1 MNICI
6 LIPGYTDSTSLTK
19 DVDIAYDAAPYL
31 PGHTC
36 TTVMIEKDVV
46 DVQVAALMHR
56 GFDLFLNLCD
66 CTIYEDCAG
75 LDVLLALER
84 LGVAYTGANAA
95 FFAHTRHDLKTAC
108 LASGIGTPAYAFL
121 ERLDQV
127 EAIVHT
133 LRFPLIVKH
142 PDSYCSVGLT
152 RHSRVENAA
161 ELVRETARML
171 DAFGGV
177 LIEEFIEGPEFTVLV
192 IEDPDAPTQPVVF
205 QPLEFLFPPG
215 ESFKHFDLKWVDYR
229 GITSV
234 PCQDMALSA
243 HLQETAGRLFVAL
256 NGNGY
261 ARFDFRVDQAG
272 ALYALDSN
280 ANCGLFYPAET
291 PGSAD
296 LILQH
301 DPGGLQRFVDLLL
314 RGALKRRQVF
324 SERLD

>member
-31 PGHTC
+31 PGHNC
-36 TTVMIEKDVV
+36 TTVVIEKDAV
-46 DVQVAALMHR
+46 DAQVAALVHL

-95 FFAHTRHDLKTAC
+95 FFAHTRHDLKAAC

-127 EAIVHT
+127 EAIAHT
-133 LRFPLIVKH
+133 LRFPLFVKH

-161 ELVRETARML
+161 ELARETARML

-177 LIEEFIEGPEFTVLV
+177 LVEEFIEGRELTALV
-192 IEDPDAPTQPVVF
+192 IEDPAAPGQPLVF

-234 PCQDMALSA
+234 PCQDAALSA
-243 HLQETAGRLFVAL
+243 RLQEATRRLFAAL
-256 NGNGY
+256 NGSGY
-261 ARFDFRVDQAG
+261 ARFDFRVDRAG
-272 ALYALDSN
+272 EIYALDSN
-280 ANCGLFYPAET
+280 ANCGVFYPAET

-296 LILQH
+296 LILLNEAA
-301 DPGGLQRFVDLLL
+301 GLQRFVDLLL
-314 RGALKRRQVF
+314 AGALQRRA
-324 SERLD
+324 LKP

>member
-1 MNICI
+1 M
-6 LIPGYTDSTSLTK
+6 
-19 DVDIAYDAAPYL
+19 DA
-31 PGHTC
+31 
-36 TTVMIEKDVV
+36 
-46 DVQVAALMHR
+46 QVAALAR
-56 GFDLFLNLCD
+56 LDFDLFLNLCD
-66 CTIYEDCAG
+66 CTLYEDCAG

-84 LGVAYTGANAA
+84 LGVAYTGATAA
-95 FFAHTRHDLKTAC
+95 FFAHTRHDLKAAC
-108 LASGIGTPAYAFL
+108 LASGIKTPAYAFV

-127 EAIVHT
+127 EIVARA
-133 LRFPLIVKH
+133 LRFPLIAKH

-152 RHSRVENAA
+152 RESRVETPAQLA
-161 ELVRETARML
+161 VQAGRML

-177 LIEEFIEGPEFTVLV
+177 LVEEFIEGRELTVLI
-192 IEDPDAPTQPVVF
+192 IEDPTAPGQPVVF
-205 QPLEFLFPPG
+205 QPLEFLFPAG

-234 PCQDMALSA
+234 PCQDTVLSVR
-243 HLQETAGRLFVAL
+243 LQEATRRLFVAL

-261 ARFDFRVDQAG
+261 ARFDFRADRAG
-272 ALYALDSN
+272 EIYALDSN

-314 RGALKRRQVF
+314 RGALQRRAPKPSPYTANPDALRPHQPAPTGF
-324 SERLD
+324 PPQ

>member
-31 PGHTC
+31 PGHSC
-36 TTVMIEKDVV
+36 TTVVIERDAV
-46 DVQVAALMHR
+46 DAQVAALAGQ

-95 FFAHTRHDLKTAC
+95 FFAHTRHDLKAAC
-108 LASGIGTPAYAFL
+108 LASGVGTPAYAFV
-121 ERLDQV
+121 ERTNQI
-127 EAIVHT
+127 EAVAHA

-152 RHSRVENAA
+152 RESRVQTSAQ
-161 ELVRETARML
+161 LVVQAGRML

-177 LIEEFIEGPEFTVLV
+177 LIEEFIEGRELTALV
-192 IEDPDAPTQPVVF
+192 IEDPEAPTQPVAF
-205 QPLEFLFPPG
+205 QPLEFLFPAG
-215 ESFKHFDLKWVDYR
+215 ESFKHFDLKWVDYQ

-234 PCQDMALSA
+234 PCQDAALSA
-243 HLQETAGRLFVAL
+243 RLQEAARRLFAAL

-261 ARFDFRVDQAG
+261 ARFDFRVDRAG
-272 ALYALDSN
+272 EIYALDSN
-280 ANCGLFYPAET
+280 ANCGIFYPAET

-301 DPGGLQRFVDLLL
+301 EPGGLPRFVDLLL
-314 RGALKRRQVF
+314 RGALKRRQAG
-324 SERLD
+324 E

>member
-31 PGHTC
+31 PGHSC
-36 TTVMIEKDVV
+36 TTVVIERDAV
-46 DVQVAALMHR
+46 DAQVAALAGQ

-95 FFAHTRHDLKTAC
+95 FFAHTRHDLKAAC
-108 LASGIGTPAYAFL
+108 LASGVGTPAYAFV
-121 ERLDQV
+121 ERTNQI
-127 EAIVHT
+127 EAVAHA

-152 RHSRVENAA
+152 RDSRVETPDQ
-161 ELVRETARML
+161 LVRETDRML
-171 DAFGGV
+171 KAFGGALV
-177 LIEEFIEGPEFTVLV
+177 EEFIEGRELTVLT
-192 IEDPDAPTQPVVF
+192 IEDPAAPGQPVVF
-205 QPLEFLFPPG
+205 QPLEFLFPAG

-229 GITSV
+229 GVASV
-234 PCQDMALSA
+234 LCQDAVLSA
-243 HLQETAGRLFVAL
+243 RLQEATRRLFSAL

-261 ARFDFRVDQAG
+261 ARFDFRVDRAG
-272 ALYALDSN
+272 EIYALDSN
-280 ANCGLFYPAET
+280 ANCGIFYPAET

-296 LILQH
+296 LILQQE
-301 DPGGLQRFVDLLL
+301 PGGLQRFVDLLL
-314 RGALKRRQVF
+314 RGALKQGQAV
-324 SERLD
+324 E